1 MGKEVGNHRK
11 QFLYL
16 EKNDTSCAWKLQR
29 KLLSGRQKDPIE
41 LQESIIKNSYY
52 FRIYILF
59 CISTQDFNKYR
70 ESFVV
75 VRNYLHTT
83 EVLKY

>member
-41 LQESIIKNSYY
+41 LQEVNHK
-52 FRIYILF
+52 
-59 CISTQDFNKYR
+59 K
-70 ESFVV
+70 
-75 VRNYLHTT
+75 
-83 EVLKY
+83 